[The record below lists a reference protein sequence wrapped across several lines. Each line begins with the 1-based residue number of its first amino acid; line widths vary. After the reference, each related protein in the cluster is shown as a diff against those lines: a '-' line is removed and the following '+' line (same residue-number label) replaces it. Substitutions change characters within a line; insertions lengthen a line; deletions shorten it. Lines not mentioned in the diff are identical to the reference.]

1 MVSPVR
7 APIYC
12 KHKGVP
18 VSTLCYQVISVL
30 TMHEHLGSVAKPHK
44 TGSGLGWDN
53 GSLHKDL
60 TLDPQILLLE
70 DSGPLV

>member
-1 MVSPVR
+1 M
-7 APIYC
+7 
-12 KHKGVP
+12 
-18 VSTLCYQVISVL
+18 STLGIQVISVL
-30 TMHEHLGSVAKPHK
+30 TMHEDLGSVAKPHK

-53 GSLHKDL
+53 GLLHEDL